1 MNGLPDEILSRILFL
16 AATPHI
22 DSQLDAAASDTV
34 PSVDSDVSPCH
45 GMGMVSKR
53 WASLLPVV
61 RITAAADSPSRRE
74 DSADQYDS
82 LLPASTLSAPALFRA
97 LSRAPSVTSLTL
109 GDDALDLYDHH
120 FLTSLLAACPK
131 LTCVSL
137 GEPCFTAAP
146 PPFTIGLAPLDS
158 FFRAAA
164 PQLQELALLLPPV
177 VTRLPDSISSLSSLR
192 VLRLRSNTL
201 QQLPDGLC
209 HLRALQELHLTC
221 PMLQELPEN
230 LGQLKALRHLSM
242 RRGCRSSYRPPDSLG
257 DLSLLSSLRINGN
270 LQQLRRLE
278 LQHFEGELP
287 DAWAK
292 LEEVSLDKC
301 SMRSLPPTWLE
312 TLTRLTLRSC
322 DHLEPLPI
330 HHIPCDLPLRH
341 LTVEGVWSTVPFH
354 PLSRLTSLQRLKV
367 LGSRS
372 RGNVN
377 VDFPV
382 GLFALPSLSH
392 VSVDRS
398 LSLEYNFRSTFS
410 SGSSG
415 GDGDG
420 SCSSLECKRLALP
433 AFISH
438 LTSLTEVHLTDVF
451 IPSPPP
457 HLARLLSLRK
467 LCIKESAYFPH
478 TGTFVPDNIS
488 ELVALEWLE
497 LKGRVPEKR
506 VLSFLERMTRMT
518 SPEELLA
525 QCSQL
530 EHLPQEFGSLGALTK
545 VTIEGVFSSLP
556 NTLSGLSS
564 LQEASL
570 TSPVLA
576 SLPPSF
582 CLLSRLHTLTITGSG
597 CLVTLPADFGS
608 LGALQRL
615 SIHSC
620 SHLQSLPDSFSSLVS
635 LVRLTITQCPNLS
648 NLPHGFGSL
657 PRLAWLTI
665 NGCESFTHLPA
676 SFPSLLSLRVADFR
690 RCERLHSLPPQMGL
704 LPLLEVLHLQD
715 RSALKSLPDSLR
727 WARSLRHV
735 DVSYS
740 GLDKE
745 GGSAGWCGTGV

>member
-1 MNGLPDEILSRILFL
+1 MNSLPDEILSRILFL

-53 WASLLPVV
+53 WALLLPVV

-97 LSRAPSVTSLTL
+97 LSRAPSATSLTL

-131 LTCVSL
+131 LTQVSF

-278 LQHFEGELP
+278 LRHFEGELP

-392 VSVDRS
+392 VSVDRM
-398 LSLEYNFRSTFS
+398 S
-410 SGSSG
+410 SSP
-415 GDGDG
+415 
-420 SCSSLECKRLALP
+420 LP
-433 AFISH
+433 L
-438 LTSLTEVHLTDVF
+438 LTSPACFHFGNYASRRAPTFHTLG
-451 IPSPPP
+451 PSFQTT
-457 HLARLLSLRK
+457 S
-467 LCIKESAYFPH
+467 
-478 TGTFVPDNIS
+478 
-488 ELVALEWLE
+488 
-497 LKGRVPEKR
+497 EKR

-608 LGALQRL
+608 LGALQHL

-648 NLPHGFGSL
+648 NLAHGFGSL
-657 PRLAWLTI
+657 PRLARLTI

-715 RSALKSLPDSLR
+715 CSALKSLPDSLR

>member
-312 TLTRLTLRSC
+312 TLTRLTLCSC

-341 LTVEGVWSTVPFH
+341 LTVE
-354 PLSRLTSLQRLKV
+354 
-367 LGSRS
+367 
-372 RGNVN
+372 
-377 VDFPV
+377 
-382 GLFALPSLSH
+382 
-392 VSVDRS
+392 
-398 LSLEYNFRSTFS
+398 
-410 SGSSG
+410 
-415 GDGDG
+415 
-420 SCSSLECKRLALP
+420 
-433 AFISH
+433 
-438 LTSLTEVHLTDVF
+438 DVF

-467 LCIKESAYFPH
+467 LCIKDSAYFPH

-525 QCSQL
+525 QCNQL

-620 SHLQSLPDSFSSLVS
+620 SHLQSLPDSFSSPVS